1 MVDLIR
7 SELIKF
13 HSVRSHVI
21 MVAIAVVVP
30 VGLTALIAALIGKD
44 NFDDAE
50 DTFNIVTGAIAI
62 TQILMAVI
70 GALVIA
76 AEYRFNTIRVTFTAT
91 PNRLRVLTAKVI
103 VVIAAATIIGAVT
116 LVLDTGVAKA
126 ILDARD
132 IPFDLSGDGVAR
144 ALLGQV
150 FVTVLYGLAGFGLGA
165 LFRSPVAAI
174 TVVVCQPIIVEPI
187 VLGVKSEIGK
197 WLPFAAGSALTM
209 VDPPEEY
216 LQSPLTG
223 GLVLTAYCA
232 LLVMAGAVFVSTRD
246 A

>member
-13 HSVRSHVI
+13 RTVRSHII

-62 TQILMAVI
+62 TQILMAVM

-76 AEYRFNTIRVTFTAT
+76 AEFRFNTIRVTFTAT
-91 PNRLRVLTAKVI
+91 PNRVHVLLAKII
-103 VVIAAATIIGAVT
+103 VVIAVATVIGVVT
-116 LVLDTGVAKA
+116 LVLDTAVAKA

-132 IPFDLSGDGVAR
+132 ITFDLSGDGVVR
-144 ALLGQV
+144 ALFGQV
-150 FVTVLYGLAGFGLGA
+150 IVTVLYGLAGFGLGA

-174 TVVVCQPIIVEPI
+174 TVVVVQPIIIEPI
-187 VLGVKSEIGK
+187 VVGVKSEIGQ

-209 VDPPEEY
+209 IDPPDEY
-216 LQSPLTG
+216 LQSALTG
-223 GLVLTAYCA
+223 GLVLTAYCV
-232 LLVMAGAVFVSTRD
+232 LLVLVGAVFVKTRD

>member
-1 MVDLIR
+1 MVGLLR
-7 SELIKF
+7 SEFIKF
-13 HSVRSHVI
+13 RTVRSHVV
-21 MVAIAVVVP
+21 MVVIAVVVP

-44 NFDDAE
+44 NFDDVE
-50 DTFNIVTGAIAI
+50 DTFNIVTSAIGI
-62 TQILMAVI
+62 TQILMAVM

-76 AEYRFNTIRVTFTAT
+76 AEYRFNTIRVTFTAV
-91 PNRLRVLTAKVI
+91 PNRVQVLVAKVI
-103 VVIAAATIIGAVT
+103 VVIAVATIIGVVT

-126 ILDARD
+126 ILEARD
-132 IPFDLSGDGVAR
+132 IPFDLNGDGVAR

-150 FVTVLYGLAGFGLGA
+150 VVTVLYGLAGFGLGA

-187 VLGVKSEIGK
+187 VVGVASEIGK
-197 WLPFAAGSALTM
+197 WLPFAAGSALTT

-232 LLVMAGAVFVSTRD
+232 LLVVAGAVFVNTRD

>member
-1 MVDLIR
+1 MIDLIR
-7 SELIKF
+7 SEFIKF
-13 HSVRSHVI
+13 RTVRSHVI

-62 TQILMAVI
+62 TQILMAVM

-91 PNRLRVLTAKVI
+91 PNRLQVLTAKVV
-103 VVIAAATIIGAVT
+103 VVIAVATIIGAVT
-116 LVLDTGVAKA
+116 LVLDTAVAKA

-132 IPFDLSGDGVAR
+132 IPFDLNGDGVTR
-144 ALLGQV
+144 ALVGQV
-150 FVTVLYGLAGFGLGA
+150 LVTVLYGLAGFGLGA

-209 VDPPEEY
+209 VDPPDEY
-216 LQSPLTG
+216 LQSALAG

-232 LLVMAGAVFVSTRD
+232 LLVVAGAVFVTTRD